1 MFAAFDDFLA
11 NHKLSDLI
19 KDDTGKLSYG
29 KMGGIGCLFVACSA
43 VISGFIAAIAIL
55 FIPSCLNNLNSAV
68 ILDKILNYSTTIS
81 LQFLGAAFTLYLP
94 GKISAA
100 YTAKWAPAMAL
111 AMHKADT
118 ATEAIIAEKKD
129 ADKDSD
135 KSANV

>member
-29 KMGGIGCLFVACSA
+29 KMGGIGCLFVAFGA
-43 VISGFIAAIAIL
+43 IFSGFIAATVIL
-55 FIPSCLNNLNSAV
+55 FVPSCLNNPNSAA

-94 GKISAA
+94 GKVSAA
-100 YTAKWAPAMAL
+100 YIAKWAPGVAMAF
-111 AMHKADT
+111 HKADT
-118 ATEAIIAEKKD
+118 AAEAVVAEKKE
-129 ADKDSD
+129 ANKDSD
-135 KSANV
+135 KDACV